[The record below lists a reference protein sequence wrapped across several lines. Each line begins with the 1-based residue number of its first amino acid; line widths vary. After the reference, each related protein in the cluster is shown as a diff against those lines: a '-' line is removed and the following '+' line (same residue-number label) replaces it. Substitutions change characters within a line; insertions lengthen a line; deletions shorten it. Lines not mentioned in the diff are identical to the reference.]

1 MANIHLLLDTLRY
14 TVSWIAFRDGIY
26 HFCFILPVTVI
37 DSEKKE
43 EKKKKRKEKKQAQR
57 RAAVGRSR
65 HKSRIFPH
73 DAQNGFSLLSSC

>member
-26 HFCFILPVTVI
+26 HFCFILPVTAI

-43 EKKKKRKEKKQAQR
+43 EKKEKKKRKETLFFYATWGGAILLC
-57 RAAVGRSR
+57 RAA
-65 HKSRIFPH
+65 
-73 DAQNGFSLLSSC
+73 LS